1 MLQRFQSTHP
11 ARGATIS
18 VFDFSAV
25 QNVFQ
30 STHPARGATGTTSA
44 RAGEG
49 KISIHAPREGCDLS
63 QAAEM
68 AEPED
73 FNPRTPRGVR
83 LDMYNFNTIFHG
95 FQSTHPARGATPA
108 QRLQQQGSRISI
120 HAPRE
125 GCDCKHRLQIS
136 HVSNFNPRTPRGVR
150 PWTMCV
156 VRTLSRFQSTHP
168 ARGATSRLLTVR
180 RCRRDFNPRTPRGVR
195 PPPPL
200 CAICRRSFQST
211 HPARGATRR
220 VLHLLR
226 LRHVISIHAPREGC
240 DWTRTCWI

>member
-1 MLQRFQSTHP
+1 MVCSYRCRRKNFNPRTPRGVRLLVGELAKLLKQFQSTHPARGATDMAKEICMLQRFQSTHP

-95 FQSTHPARGATPA
+95 FQSTHPARGATVSIGFKFPMF
-108 QRLQQQGSRISI
+108 RISI

-125 GCDCKHRLQIS
+125 GCD
-136 HVSNFNPRTPRGVR
+136 RG
-150 PWTMCV
+150 
-156 VRTLSRFQSTHP
+156 
-168 ARGATSRLLTVR
+168 
-180 RCRRDFNPRTPRGVR
+180 RCAWCELCQDFNPRTPRGVR
-195 PPPPL
+195 RPG
-200 CAICRRSFQST
+200 F
-211 HPARGATRR
+211 
-220 VLHLLR
+220 
-226 LRHVISIHAPREGC
+226 
-240 DWTRTCWI
+240 